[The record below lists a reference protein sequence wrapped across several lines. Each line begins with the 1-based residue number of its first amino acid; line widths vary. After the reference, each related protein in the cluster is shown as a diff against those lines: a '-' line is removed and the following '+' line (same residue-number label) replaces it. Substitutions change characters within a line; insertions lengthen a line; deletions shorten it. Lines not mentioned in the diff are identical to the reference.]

1 MISRRRAAQILLYLS
16 AVLILVGGLYDLLTS
31 SPPPHHLAFLGV
43 SAQELDPRTASL
55 LSALL
60 RALGGAL
67 IGVGIGSAYLDQ
79 PRGLPGPQVGHRGSG
94 ADGRADRGSKRRADA
109 QRGFALLGPT
119 NVHRLDD
126 YRCGIGP
133 RAHKHLSNHV
143 PDFSDEPVGRS
154 AEVRWK
160 TSGGK

>member
-1 MISRRRAAQILLYLS
+1 MISRRRAAQILLLS
-16 AVLILVGGLYDLLTS
+16 QCGTNSGW
-31 SPPPHHLAFLGV
+31 
-43 SAQELDPRTASL
+43 
-55 LSALL
+55 
-60 RALGGAL
+60 RALRSSQAVTTAASPGLPRRLGTGARSTNRVSHVCL
-67 IGVGIGSAYLDQ
+67 TPCFGRSFDRCWSRVAYLDQ

-154 AEVRWK
+154 AEVR
-160 TSGGK
+160 